1 MATPPYLCY
10 RRVLQWIMKWIMQMP
25 HNIFI
30 LTKVEVHAPVP
41 GIYEYANNKKKP
53 ELAGMCYHLMK
64 INWVHSIVAC
74 LGSFVNLLN

>member
-41 GIYEYANNKKKP
+41 RIY
-53 ELAGMCYHLMK
+53 LAGMCYHLMK
-64 INWVHSIVAC
+64 RNLVYSSV
-74 LGSFVNLLN
+74 LGSGSFVNLSN

>member
-1 MATPPYLCY
+1 MAAPPYLTH

-41 GIYEYANNKKKP
+41 RMYEYERTNPP
-53 ELAGMCYHLMK
+53 EPGGMCYHLMK
-64 INWVHSIVAC
+64 TNPVCGS
-74 LGSFVNLLN
+74 LLLFGSFVNLFN